1 MNSAP
6 LKELSVGLIFRQ
18 IALSCLLVF
27 GIILFNSCTHLKP
40 AEHAGPGVTVP
51 ETFSLYGETTVTPE
65 RWWEEF
71 QSEELDALIDEALAD
86 NLGVKQAYARLG
98 QAEAIAV
105 KAGAP
110 RYPDLA
116 LVAGIS
122 ETRRNITDGQLVDRT
137 VTDSFKDMSL
147 VSSYEVD
154 LWGRISSTHKSALL
168 GVEASREDLYTSAVT
183 LTSEVAIRWMAIIS
197 VRNQLE
203 LIRSQ
208 IEINRTTL
216 ELINLRYLKGVG
228 TALDV
233 YQQRLALAESLTL
246 IPPLEA
252 LEQTL
257 MNELAVLLGKPPQS
271 ELNLASDNLPE
282 LEGLPEAGLP
292 ADLLSQRP
300 DVRAAGLELKAA
312 EWDVTAAR
320 AARLPAIRL
329 TAEAGFSAGTFPL
342 LFENWLARLAGS
354 LTAPLFKGG
363 ELDAEVERQRQIVEE
378 RLAVYGQIVLI
389 AIREVEDA
397 MVNEQKQVE
406 FLTALG
412 ERLNIAR
419 QNHQEALQRY
429 RKGLN
434 DYLPV
439 LSALIAVQRL
449 ERDIVLARFDRLN
462 YRVQLYRALGGT
474 WMGTELELAREKPNG
489 ES

>member
-1 MNSAP
+1 MTSAP
-6 LKELSVGLIFRQ
+6 NKILRLLACSGLFVLG
-18 IALSCLLVF
+18 IALL
-27 GIILFNSCTHLKP
+27 NSCTHLKP
-40 AEHAGPGVTVP
+40 VEHTDPGVIIP
-51 ETFSLYGETTVTPE
+51 ETFSLYGETAESPD
-65 RWWEEF
+65 RWWKEF

-86 NLGVKQAYARLG
+86 NLAVKQAYARLG

-116 LVAGIS
+116 LVAGAS
-122 ETRRNITDGQLVDRT
+122 ETRRRITDGQLVDQT
-137 VTDSFKDMSL
+137 VTDSFKDLSL

-154 LWGRISSTHKSALL
+154 LWGRISATHKSALL
-168 GVEASREDLYTSAVT
+168 GVQVSREDLYTSAVT
-183 LTSEVAIRWMAIIS
+183 LTSEVAIRWLAIIS

-208 IEINRTTL
+208 VEINRTTL
-216 ELINLRYLKGVG
+216 ELINLRYLKGVA

-246 IPPLEA
+246 IPSLEA

-257 MNELAVLLGKPPQS
+257 LNELAVLLGKPPQS
-271 ELNLASDNLPE
+271 DLKLLSDNLPE
-282 LEGLPEAGLP
+282 PEALPDAGIP

-300 DVRAAGLELKAA
+300 DVRAAGLKLQAS

-363 ELDAEVERQRQIVEE
+363 ELDAEVERQRQIAEE
-378 RLAVYGQIVLI
+378 RLAFYGQTVLT

-397 MVNEQKQVE
+397 MINEEKQVE

-412 ERLNIAR
+412 ERLKIAR
-419 QNHQEALQRY
+419 QSHQEALQRY

-449 ERDIVLARFDRLN
+449 ERDTVLARFDRLN

-474 WMGTELELAREKPNG
+474 WMGPELEMARE
-489 ES
+489 

>member
-1 MNSAP
+1 MI
-6 LKELSVGLIFRQ
+6 LS
-18 IALSCLLVF
+18 
-27 GIILFNSCTHLKP
+27 NSCTHLKP
-40 AEHAGPGVTVP
+40 VEHDGPGVTVP
-51 ETFSLYGETTVTPE
+51 ETFSLYGETTESPD

-86 NLGVKQAYARLG
+86 NLTVKQAYARLG

-122 ETRRNITDGQLVDRT
+122 ETRRQITDGQLVDQT
-137 VTDSFKDMSL
+137 VTDSFKNLSL
-147 VSSYEVD
+147 VSSYEID

-183 LTSEVAIRWMAIIS
+183 LTSEVAIRWLAIIS

-203 LIRSQ
+203 LIKSQ
-208 IEINRTTL
+208 VETNKTTL
-216 ELINLRYLKGVG
+216 KLMNLRYLKGAA

-233 YQQRLALAESLTL
+233 YQQRLALAESLTP

-257 MNELAVLLGKPPQS
+257 HNELAVLLGKPPQS
-271 ELNLASDNLPE
+271 DLDLGSEKLPE
-282 LEGLPEAGLP
+282 PSALPEAGLP

-300 DVRAAGLELKAA
+300 DVRASGLKLTAA
-312 EWDVTAAR
+312 EWDVAAAR

-329 TAEAGFSAGTFPL
+329 TAEAGLSAGTFPL

-363 ELDAEVERQRQIVEE
+363 ELDAEVERQRQVAEE
-378 RLAVYGQIVLI
+378 RLAVYGQTVLT

-397 MVNEQKQVE
+397 MINEQKQVE

-419 QNHQEALQRY
+419 QNYEEALQRY

-462 YRVQLYRALGGT
+462 YRVQLYRALGGA
-474 WMGTELELAREKPNG
+474 WMGPELELARERPNG